1 MGSLG
6 WFFFGEK
13 DTILIEEIAKIH
25 KVDKSIVEKYYKA
38 MLEGIKNET
47 EDKD

>member
-13 DTILIEEIAKIH
+13 DTIIIEEIAKIH
-25 KVDKSIVEKYYKA
+25 KVDKEIVKKFYKS
-38 MLEGIKNET
+38 MLEGIQNEI
-47 EDKD
+47 EN